1 MFRITPFSAAQT
13 TIFQNRAQ
21 ASRLSKL
28 QFQASSGL
36 KYSRPS
42 ENPME
47 NRTISRL
54 NRTLESLATQ
64 QSRINDVQ
72 QPLNNSVTNLIE
84 ANDLLTRAK
93 QIALE
98 APQSINEGAQE
109 VLAAELDSII
119 NRLQSIGNSQYQDRY
134 LYSGAAGDT
143 EPFQILD
150 NAGLAIPFVAYG
162 GSSQNAES
170 VISQSISIETA
181 FSGAEIFMQ
190 RGRGATMFI
199 GNTGAASGAGTD
211 SEIGRAN
218 LTVSHTL
225 TTFSGGSGVAAG
237 VDSAEGDTIIGVMG
251 QHQLTL
257 TDTSGTGTSGTVSLD
272 GGPSVAWTSADT
284 NLKLTGLHG
293 GAVFIDTTAIAAGF
307 SGNVDIEAA
316 GTLSTD
322 GGATETVIDF
332 SNNQV
337 VENSITGNVTHIDS
351 SGVAYAGV
359 ESLEYEGTADAFTAL
374 LELRDDLQNTRG
386 LDSAD
391 LSESLERRFVDL
403 QRASDQI
410 LNVVGEQSV
419 ALQQLDQMA
428 VQNENQQLDLSS
440 RLSDVGSADL
450 AKVIVEMQGVQ
461 TTMQFNYAALSIV
474 QSNNLLDFLG

>member
-13 TIFQNRAQ
+13 TIFQNRTQ
-21 ASRLSKL
+21 VSRLAKL
-28 QFQASSGL
+28 QYQASSGL

-42 ENPME
+42 ENPSE
-47 NRTISRL
+47 NRTIQRL
-54 NRTLESLATQ
+54 NRTLDGLSTQ
-64 QSRINDVQ
+64 KARINNVQ

-98 APQSINEGAQE
+98 APQSISVGAQE
-109 VLAAELDSII
+109 VLAAELTSII
-119 NRLQSIGNSQYQDRY
+119 NGLQAIGNAQYQDRY

-143 EPFQILD
+143 EPFQITD
-150 NAGLAIPFVAYG
+150 HSGLAIPFVSYA
-162 GSSQNAES
+162 GSLQNAES
-170 VISQSISIETA
+170 VISESISIETT
-181 FSGAEIFMQ
+181 FSGAEVFMQ
-190 RGRGATMFI
+190 RQRGATRFF
-199 GNTGAASGAGTD
+199 GATGAAAGSGTD

-225 TTFSGGSGVAAG
+225 TTFSGGAG
-237 VDSAEGDTIIGVMG
+237 VSAGSDSADGDSIIGALG

-257 TDTSGTGTSGTVSLD
+257 TDTSGTGSSGTVSLN
-272 GGPSVAWTSADT
+272 GGTSVDWTSANT
-284 NLKLTGLHG
+284 NLQLTGPRG
-293 GAVFIDTTAIAAGF
+293 ETVFIDTTAISAGF
-307 SGNVDIEAA
+307 SGNVDIEAT
-316 GTLSTD
+316 GTLSID
-322 GGATETVIDF
+322 GGATAIAIDF
-332 SNNQV
+332 SGNQV
-337 VENSITGNVTHIDS
+337 VENSITGNVTHVDS
-351 SGVAYAGV
+351 SAVLYAGN

-374 LELRDDLQNTRG
+374 LELRDDLQNNRG

-391 LSESLERRFVDL
+391 LNDSLERRFADL
-403 QRASDQI
+403 QRASNQI

-428 VQNENQQLDLSS
+428 VQNENQRLDLNT
-440 RLSDVGSADL
+440 RLSGVESADL